1 MSRNKTNI
9 KMQLNKR
16 LDALLRIGIKKT
28 NENRDTRN
36 GFNPTRYEGIHSVKT
51 ADTYRRSINIFGDFC
66 KRIGVKEIEQ
76 IDESVVRRFVEERK
90 SNSSWTHSKDLSA
103 INKVLGTDYKS
114 EQFDIEKRKQE
125 NVVHNRQILT
135 SNSTASAARNQ
146 EALWFAYATGAR
158 RESFQSL
165 TPSHVIRSADGIV
178 IGVQFKEKGG
188 RERNALILPSE
199 RQAMTL
205 FVDRK
210 LSEVGEDG
218 QLVKPCDSNANPH
231 YQRGEY
237 AKEMYAQMVDY
248 QSRGKDIYAGYR
260 SILIDEQKY
269 QKAIEHPRYKS
280 QYVHDYDTRICA
292 ELSQQLGHTRIE
304 VVINSYLRK

>member
-9 KMQLNKR
+9 KMQLNSR
-16 LDALLRIGIKKT
+16 LDALLRIGMKKT
-28 NENRDTRN
+28 NENKDTRN
-36 GFNPTRYEGIHSVKT
+36 GLNPTRYEGIHSVKT

-76 IDESVVRRFVEERK
+76 IDESVVRRFVEERC
-90 SNSSWTHSKDLSA
+90 SNSSWTHSKDLAA
-103 INKVLGTDYKS
+103 INKVLGTIYTPS
-114 EQFDIEKRKQE
+114 QFGIEQRKNE
-125 NVVHNRQILT
+125 NIVHNRQILT

-158 RESFQSL
+158 RESFLSV
-165 TPSHVIRSADGIV
+165 TPSHAIRSDDGTV
-178 IGVQFKEKGG
+178 IGFRFTEKGG

-218 QLVKPCDSNANPH
+218 RLVKPCDSNANPH
-231 YQRGEY
+231 FERAHY
-237 AKEMYAQMVDY
+237 AKDMYAQMVDY

-260 SILIDEQKY
+260 STFIDEQKY

-280 QYVHDYDTRICA
+280 QYVHGYDTRICA
-292 ELSQQLGHTRIE
+292 ELSQQLGHNRIE